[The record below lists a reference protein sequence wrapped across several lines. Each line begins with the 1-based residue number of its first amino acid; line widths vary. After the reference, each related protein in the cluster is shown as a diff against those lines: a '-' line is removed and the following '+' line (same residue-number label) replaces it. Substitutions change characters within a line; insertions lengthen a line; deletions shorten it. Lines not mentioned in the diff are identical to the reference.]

1 MVPQITIT
9 LTGLTCSA
17 CKKVVEKRLQK
28 IEGVQTVVVD
38 LGTGQATIDA
48 SRDVSTQEMQHALE
62 DTLYKVVA

>member
-38 LGTGQATIDA
+38 LGTSQATINA